1 MESITNT
8 ISSINPF
15 KTEKTPMEKIKDNVS
30 NTISSVVSP
39 IEKTNTQK
47 VMDKFS
53 LTPPSISQLT
63 ETVAPT
69 PTIGW
74 GVRFILLFIILALL
88 TVNSYKYLAKGEY
101 TLLRNFFDIIENIL
115 ETIKQFLENTFE
127 GTRFGSNIVITSLKD
142 SVNLLKSSIIS
153 LKSNNNTYLKQKEST
168 EKAKESSKKAKESSE
183 KAKESRAPGAP
194 KGVIGESPLT
204 VNKNKN
210 KNKNPKNDNS
220 DSKIQKKTGGYC
232 YIGYQTPHNACI
244 KLDDINKC
252 MSGKTFKTKTGCD
265 EYIPN

>member
-168 EKAKESSKKAKESSE
+168 EKAKESSKKAKES
-183 KAKESRAPGAP
+183 RAPRAP
-194 KGVIGESPLT
+194 KGVIGKSPLT
-204 VNKNKN
+204 VN